1 MSSFRAIDPE
11 ACTFPARNI
20 HGVFRGFRAN
30 TFAQSRSTRDD
41 RWSFRP
47 ATNVADSCS
56 GQQYRTAHMS
66 TRRILWV
73 AALLGA
79 ISTPVFAQTPQPS
92 KPAAPA
98 VTTPAKPANPT
109 TTAPVVNKINLNMAT
124 ATELDTLPQ
133 IGPARAKAIVEA
145 RAKGKFKNWDDFV
158 ARKVVPSN
166 AEAAI
171 KDLVSF

>member
-1 MSSFRAIDPE
+1 
-11 ACTFPARNI
+11 
-20 HGVFRGFRAN
+20 
-30 TFAQSRSTRDD
+30 
-41 RWSFRP
+41 
-47 ATNVADSCS
+47 
-56 GQQYRTAHMS
+56 MS

-73 AALLGA
+73 AALLAA
-79 ISTPVFAQTPQPS
+79 ISAPVFAQTPQPS

>member
-11 ACTFPARNI
+11 ACTFPTRNI
-20 HGVFRGFRAN
+20 HSVFRRFRAN
-30 TFAQSRSTRDD
+30 TFAQSRSTRDV
-41 RWSFRP
+41 RSMVVSP
-47 ATNVADSCS
+47 GVADSCS
-56 GQQYRTAHMS
+56 GLQYRTTHMS

-79 ISTPVFAQTPQPS
+79 ISAPVFAQTPQPS

-109 TTAPVVNKINLNMAT
+109 TPAPVVNKINLNTAT
-124 ATELDTLPQ
+124 ATALDPLPQ

-145 RAKGKFKNWDDFV
+145 RVKGKFKNWDDFV
-158 ARKVVPSN
+158 ARKVVPAN

>member
-1 MSSFRAIDPE
+1 
-11 ACTFPARNI
+11 
-20 HGVFRGFRAN
+20 
-30 TFAQSRSTRDD
+30 
-41 RWSFRP
+41 
-47 ATNVADSCS
+47 
-56 GQQYRTAHMS
+56 MS

-73 AALLGA
+73 AALLSA
-79 ISTPVFAQTPQPS
+79 ISAPVFAQTPQPS

-98 VTTPAKPANPT
+98 VITTPAKPANPT
-109 TTAPVVNKINLNMAT
+109 KPASVVNKINLNAAT

-145 RAKGKFKNWDDFV
+145 RAKGKFKSWDDFV

>member
-1 MSSFRAIDPE
+1 MKPVRFPRAIFTVCSGAFVQTP
-11 ACTFPARNI
+11 
-20 HGVFRGFRAN
+20 
-30 TFAQSRSTRDD
+30 SRSRVVHAMSD
-41 RWSFRP
+41 RCSFRP

-56 GQQYRTAHMS
+56 GLQYRTTHMS

-79 ISTPVFAQTPQPS
+79 ISAPVFAQTPQPS

-109 TTAPVVNKINLNMAT
+109 TPAPVVNKINLNT

-133 IGPARAKAIVEA
+133 IGPARAGHCRGPSQRQVQELGRFRCPQGRPVE
-145 RAKGKFKNWDDFV
+145 R
-158 ARKVVPSN
+158 
-166 AEAAI
+166 
-171 KDLVSF
+171 

>member
-1 MSSFRAIDPE
+1 
-11 ACTFPARNI
+11 
-20 HGVFRGFRAN
+20 
-30 TFAQSRSTRDD
+30 
-41 RWSFRP
+41 
-47 ATNVADSCS
+47 
-56 GQQYRTAHMS
+56 MS

-73 AALLGA
+73 AALLSA
-79 ISTPVFAQTPQPS
+79 ISAPVFAQAPQPS
-92 KPAAPA
+92 RPAAPA
-98 VTTPAKPANPT
+98 VTTPAKPATNTP
-109 TTAPVVNKINLNMAT
+109 APVVSKINLNTAT

-158 ARKVVPSN
+158 VRKVVPSN

>member
-1 MSSFRAIDPE
+1 
-11 ACTFPARNI
+11 
-20 HGVFRGFRAN
+20 
-30 TFAQSRSTRDD
+30 
-41 RWSFRP
+41 
-47 ATNVADSCS
+47 
-56 GQQYRTAHMS
+56 MS

-73 AALLGA
+73 GALLGA
-79 ISTPVFAQTPQPS
+79 ISAPVFAQTPQPS

-109 TTAPVVNKINLNMAT
+109 TLAPVVNKINLNTAT

>member
-1 MSSFRAIDPE
+1 
-11 ACTFPARNI
+11 
-20 HGVFRGFRAN
+20 
-30 TFAQSRSTRDD
+30 
-41 RWSFRP
+41 
-47 ATNVADSCS
+47 
-56 GQQYRTAHMS
+56 MS

-73 AALLGA
+73 AALLGAILGA

-109 TTAPVVNKINLNMAT
+109 APAPVVNKINLNTAT

-145 RAKGKFKNWDDFV
+145 RAKDKFKNWDDFV

-166 AEAAI
+166 AVAAI

>member
-1 MSSFRAIDPE
+1 
-11 ACTFPARNI
+11 
-20 HGVFRGFRAN
+20 
-30 TFAQSRSTRDD
+30 
-41 RWSFRP
+41 
-47 ATNVADSCS
+47 
-56 GQQYRTAHMS
+56 MS

-79 ISTPVFAQTPQPS
+79 ISAPVFAQTPQPS

-109 TTAPVVNKINLNMAT
+109 TPAPVVNKINLNTAT

-145 RAKGKFKNWDDFV
+145 RVKGKFKNWDDFV

-166 AEAAI
+166 AEFELDNRLGGPAGIRRGDLRVVARRGEAAERA
-171 KDLVSF
+171 KRCCRFAELR

>member
-1 MSSFRAIDPE
+1 
-11 ACTFPARNI
+11 
-20 HGVFRGFRAN
+20 
-30 TFAQSRSTRDD
+30 
-41 RWSFRP
+41 
-47 ATNVADSCS
+47 
-56 GQQYRTAHMS
+56 MS
-66 TRRILWV
+66 TRRIRWV

-109 TTAPVVNKINLNMAT
+109 TSAPVVSKINLNTAT
-124 ATELDTLPQ
+124 AAELDMLPQ
-133 IGPARAKAIVEA
+133 IGPARAKASVEA

-166 AEAAI
+166 AQAAI
-171 KDLVSF
+171 KDLVNF

>member
-1 MSSFRAIDPE
+1 VQTP
-11 ACTFPARNI
+11 
-20 HGVFRGFRAN
+20 
-30 TFAQSRSTRDD
+30 SRSRVPHAMSD

-56 GQQYRTAHMS
+56 GLQYRTTHMS

-79 ISTPVFAQTPQPS
+79 ISAPVFAQTPQPS

-109 TTAPVVNKINLNMAT
+109 TPAPVVNKINLNTAT

-145 RAKGKFKNWDDFV
+145 RAKGKLRTGTISLP
-158 ARKVVPSN
+158 ARSSRRTLRQPSRTWSTSDRN
-166 AEAAI
+166 AYVRIGQPSRRPRRNPAGR
-171 KDLVSF
+171 S

>member
-1 MSSFRAIDPE
+1 
-11 ACTFPARNI
+11 
-20 HGVFRGFRAN
+20 
-30 TFAQSRSTRDD
+30 
-41 RWSFRP
+41 
-47 ATNVADSCS
+47 
-56 GQQYRTAHMS
+56 MS

-73 AALLGA
+73 AALLSA
-79 ISTPVFAQTPQPS
+79 ISAPVFAQTPQPA

-109 TTAPVVNKINLNMAT
+109 TPAPVVTKINLNTAT

-145 RAKGKFKNWDDFV
+145 RGKGKFKNWDDFV

-171 KDLVSF
+171 KDLVGF

>member
-1 MSSFRAIDPE
+1 
-11 ACTFPARNI
+11 
-20 HGVFRGFRAN
+20 
-30 TFAQSRSTRDD
+30 
-41 RWSFRP
+41 
-47 ATNVADSCS
+47 
-56 GQQYRTAHMS
+56 
-66 TRRILWV
+66 
-73 AALLGA
+73 
-79 ISTPVFAQTPQPS
+79 
-92 KPAAPA
+92 APA

-109 TTAPVVNKINLNMAT
+109 TPAPVVNKINLNTAT

-158 ARKVVPSN
+158 TRKVVPSN